1 MATLLE
7 QLGGREAVELVVAA
21 FYERVLGDG
30 ALRPF
35 FRQTSMARLQ
45 KHQTDFFVTALGGE
59 PCYGGRKL
67 EVAHAGMGITDAHF
81 DAVAGHLVGALR
93 QAGVTEPLIERV
105 VSLVGP
111 LRPLIVS
118 QKAAE
123 PQPIG
128 HGQPVAQAQPAGGE
142 IRRSWWQRLLGRRV
156 QQSS

>member
-7 QLGGREAVELVVAA
+7 QVGGREAVELVVAA
-21 FYERVLGDG
+21 FYERVLGDE

-35 FRQTSMARLQ
+35 FRGTSMARLQ

-59 PCYGGRKL
+59 PCYGGRKM
-67 EVAHAGMGITDAHF
+67 EVAHAGLGITGAHF

-105 VSLVGP
+105 VGLVAP

-118 QKAAE
+118 PA
-123 PQPIG
+123 
-128 HGQPVAQAQPAGGE
+128 AQPQTMGHRQPLAQPQAAGGE
-142 IRRSWWQRLLGRRV
+142 VRRSWWQRLLGRRA
-156 QQSS
+156 QP